1 MAERTKD
8 HPRGSGRID
17 SVADAVGDARIQA
30 FGVVLTAA
38 SRLERLLGMAMER
51 DSGISHPMF
60 EVLLL
65 LAERPDGAPMGDLS
79 RGLVL
84 TSGGA
89 TRLVDRMIE
98 AGLVRRSRSGAD
110 KRVQMVTLTEAGA
123 EKLVQAS
130 RRHAAELDRHVF
142 AVLPAERAAVLVDG
156 LDLLGAHA
164 LEALP
169 PLG

>member
-1 MAERTKD
+1 MTSAESAGHK
-8 HPRGSGRID
+8 RID
-17 SVADAVGDARIQA
+17 SAADAVADERIQA

-38 SRLERLLGMAMER
+38 SRLERLLGAVMEHE
-51 DSGISHPMF
+51 SGLSHPMF

-65 LAERPDGAPMGDLS
+65 LAAKPEGAPMGDLS
-79 RGLVL
+79 RSLVL

-98 AGLVRRSRSGAD
+98 AGLVRRARSAED
-110 KRVQMVTLTEAGA
+110 KRVHVVTLTEAGSA
-123 EKLVQAS
+123 KLVEAA
-130 RRHAAELDRHVF
+130 RRHAEEVDRHVF
-142 AVLPAERAAVLVDG
+142 AVLPPAQATAVVTA
-156 LDLLGAHA
+156 LDTLSTHA

>member
-1 MAERTKD
+1 MATREHK
-8 HPRGSGRID
+8 RID
-17 SVADAVGDARIQA
+17 TAADAVADERIQA

-38 SRLERLLGMAMER
+38 GRLERLLGSAMEQE
-51 DSGISHPMF
+51 SGLSHPMF

-65 LAERPDGAPMGDLS
+65 LAAKPEGAPMGDLS
-79 RGLVL
+79 RRLVL

-89 TRLVDRMIE
+89 TRLIDRMIE
-98 AGLVRRSRSGAD
+98 AGLVRRARSRED
-110 KRVQMVTLTEAGA
+110 KRVQVVTLTEAGA
-123 EKLVQAS
+123 ARLVEAA

-142 AVLPAERAAVLVDG
+142 GVLTPDHAAAVFAG
-156 LDLLGAHA
+156 LDELGAHA